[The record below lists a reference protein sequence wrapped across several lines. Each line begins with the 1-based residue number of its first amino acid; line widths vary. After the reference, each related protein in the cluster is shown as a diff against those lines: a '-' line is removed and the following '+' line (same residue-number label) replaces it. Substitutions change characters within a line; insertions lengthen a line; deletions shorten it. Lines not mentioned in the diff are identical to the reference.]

1 MMLYVQMNKFFKG
14 DNNT

>member
-1 MMLYVQMNKFFKG
+1 MLYVQMNKFFKG